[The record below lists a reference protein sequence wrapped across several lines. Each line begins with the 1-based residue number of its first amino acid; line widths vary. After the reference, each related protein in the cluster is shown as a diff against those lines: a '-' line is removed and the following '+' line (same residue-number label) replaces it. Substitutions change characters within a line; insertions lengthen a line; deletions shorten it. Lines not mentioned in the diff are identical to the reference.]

1 MISGGNKTKTDKE
14 DKKMA
19 DNEMHGAEDVG
30 YQITVTNIKYGREL
44 YGKFKERPEM
54 VTLDVPESLLKVKGK
69 DDEKFRDGVESFAY
83 NTVTRKFGAE
93 VSFCQVWL
101 PLEPG
106 FNTKNR

>member
-1 MISGGNKTKTDKE
+1 MSDREVYET
-14 DKKMA
+14 
-19 DNEMHGAEDVG
+19 EDVG
-30 YQITVTNIKYGREL
+30 YQVTVTNIKYGR
-44 YGKFKERPEM
+44 KFYTARGKERPEM
-54 VTLDVPESLLKVKGK
+54 VTLDVPESLLKVKDK

-106 FNTKNR
+106 FNTKKR

>member
-1 MISGGNKTKTDKE
+1 MS
-14 DKKMA
+14 
-19 DNEMHGAEDVG
+19 DNEMHEIDDTG
-30 YQITVTNIKYGREL
+30 YQITVANIKYGREF
-44 YGKFKERPEM
+44 YMKHRERPEM
-54 VTLDVPESLLKVKGK
+54 VTLDVPESLLKVKDR
-69 DDEKFRDGVESFAY
+69 DDEKFRDGIESFAY